1 MADYHSLI
9 ARAVAALPQSTPDT
23 RQAVYER
30 ARKAL
35 FNQLRGIQPPVAE
48 ADIAAEGRA
57 LDDAIQRVEAE
68 LAANEAQATQSR
80 DGTSAPQRKPHP
92 KQTCRARAER

>member
-57 LDDAIQRVEAE
+57 LEDAIQQVETE
-68 LAANEAQATQSR
+68 RAANDAQATRPR
-80 DGTSAPQRKPHP
+80 DRP
-92 KQTCRARAER
+92 